1 MNIRFFNAKILV
13 LNEDEKFE
21 IVQGEL
27 WTKDN
32 LIYYIGN
39 GEDKPEA
46 LSWEREIDAKGNLLM
61 PGFKDAHTHTAMTVL
76 RSFADDLPLQSW
88 LYDSVFPR
96 ENIYFLNPQF
106 VCKKLKA

>member
-32 LIYYIGN
+32 LIYYWKWRG
-39 GEDKPEA
+39 
-46 LSWEREIDAKGNLLM
+46 
-61 PGFKDAHTHTAMTVL
+61 
-76 RSFADDLPLQSW
+76 
-88 LYDSVFPR
+88 
-96 ENIYFLNPQF
+96 
-106 VCKKLKA
+106 